1 MPRLLSSSR
10 RSSQTLASAQT
21 PLEIFRKSLYR
32 RLNWPRRRVT
42 QRAERFA
49 LDVVAEIQQQFRIFW
64 SSATDFNALEN
75 FHQPISAFA
84 TWRAPAAR
92 FMFIKLRQVLRRF
105 KNIHGLVH
113 HDEAARAHHRTARD
127 QSFVIHAHVLVDD
140 LVGAHDVNRRA
151 SGDDRL

>member
-1 MPRLLSSSR
+1 MPRLLSRSR

-21 PLEIFRKSLYR
+21 PLEIFPKSLYR

-64 SSATDFNALEN
+64 SCATDFDALEN
-75 FHQPISAFA
+75 FHQPIRAFA

-92 FMFIKLRQVLRRF
+92 FMFVKLRQVLRRF
-105 KNIHGLVH
+105 KDIDRFIH
-113 HDEAARAHHRTARD
+113 HDKAAGANHRTARD
-127 QSFVIHAHVLVDD
+127 QTFVIHAHEI
-140 LVGAHDVNRRA
+140 GRA
-151 SGDDRL
+151 SCRERV